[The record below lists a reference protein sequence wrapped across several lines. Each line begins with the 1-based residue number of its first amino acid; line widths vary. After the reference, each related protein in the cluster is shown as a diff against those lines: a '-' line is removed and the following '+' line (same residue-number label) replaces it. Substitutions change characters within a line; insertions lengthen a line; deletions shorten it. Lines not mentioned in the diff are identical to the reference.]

1 MNIWI
6 VLIVPQNTT
15 IPSAI
20 VDSVYDSSVT
30 AEQKIAELINSGKWT
45 EDEVFLVPQQV
56 QS

>member
-15 IPSAI
+15 SSSAI
-20 VDSVYDSSVT
+20 VNSVYDSESA
-30 AEQKIAELINSGKWT
+30 AEQQITELINSNKWT
-45 EDEVFLVPQQV
+45 QDEVFLVPQQV